1 MSSGF
6 FPLFSALFTPEHI
19 TQPNPCAALLC
30 PPCGMVLQ
38 VPLLLGA
45 AARVVLPAGLLAA
58 GLTWVTDL
66 AWRVAVDR
74 VMVRAG
80 WGVEG

>member
-1 MSSGF
+1 
-6 FPLFSALFTPEHI
+6 
-19 TQPNPCAALLC
+19 
-30 PPCGMVLQ
+30 MVLQ